1 MDTVI
6 VLGGGAAGIL
16 AAGAAG
22 SRGKKVILLEKNNKL
37 GKKIFITGKGR
48 CNLTNDGSIEEL
60 LDHVVSNRN
69 FLYSAFYSFSNTDIR
84 ELMHQF
90 GVETKVER
98 GNRVFP
104 ISDKSS
110 DVIKA
115 LTNYIND
122 NNVDLRLEKE
132 VKDIIATNEGI
143 VGVKLK
149 DGSIIECNKVIV
161 ATGGMSYPTTGS
173 TGDGYRFAKSFGHR
187 ITPLK
192 PGLVPL
198 ETQEEWVKELQGL
211 SLKNVKLTAIVHD
224 KIIYEEFGEMLFTHY
239 GISGP
244 IVLTMSNYINKYL
257 DRGPIKVLIN
267 LKPALNED
275 MIDKRLQREFDSNI
289 NKQFKNSLNDLLPK
303 KLISVVI
310 ALSAIPENKYVNQ
323 ITKEERKKLIDTL
336 LGFPITVT
344 RTRQLSEAIVTAGGI
359 STKEINPSTMES
371 KIIEGLHFAGEI
383 IDVDALTG
391 GYNLQIAFSTGY
403 LAGISV

>member
-1 MDTVI
+1 LDTVI
-6 VLGGGAAGIL
+6 VIGGGAAGIL

>member
-6 VLGGGAAGIL
+6 VIGGGAAGIL

-90 GVETKVER
+90 GIETKVER

-115 LTNYIND
+115 LTNYINA

-132 VKDIIATNEGI
+132 VKDIIAANEGI

-173 TGDGYRFAKSFGHR
+173 TGDGYRFAKSFGHK

-257 DRGPIKVLIN
+257 DIGPIKVLIN

-336 LGFPITVT
+336 LGFPITVI

-371 KIIEGLHFAGEI
+371 KIIKGLHFAGEI

>member
-1 MDTVI
+1 MDTVVVI
-6 VLGGGAAGIL
+6 GGGAAGIL

-22 SRGKKVILLEKNNKL
+22 SRGKKVILLEKNDKL

-69 FLYSAFYSFSNTDIR
+69 FLYSSFYTFSNTDIIR
-84 ELMHQF
+84 LMHEF

-104 ISDKSS
+104 TSDKSS
-110 DVIKA
+110 DVIRA
-115 LTNYIND
+115 LTKYLSD
-122 NNVDLRLEKE
+122 NHVDVRLEKE
-132 VKDIIATNEGI
+132 VKDIIITNEG
-143 VGVKLK
+143 VTGVKLK
-149 DGSIIECNKVIV
+149 DGIIIECNKVIV
-161 ATGGMSYPTTGS
+161 ATGGMSYPSTGS
-173 TGDGYRFAKSFGHR
+173 TGDGYRFARSFGHS
-187 ITPLK
+187 IIPLK
-192 PGLVPL
+192 PALVPL
-198 ETQEEWVKELQGL
+198 ETEEEWVKELQGL
-211 SLKNVKLTAIVHD
+211 SLKNIQLTGTYNN
-224 KIIYEEFGEMLFTHY
+224 KIIYEEFGEMLFTHF

-257 DRGPIKVLIN
+257 DKGTVKVLIN
-267 LKPALNED
+267 LKPALKED
-275 MIDKRLQREFDSNI
+275 MIDKRLQRDFESNL

-303 KLISVVI
+303 KLIPVI
-310 ALSAIPENKYVNQ
+310 IGLSGIQENKYVNQ
-323 ITKEERKKLIDTL
+323 ITKEERKKLIDLL
-336 LGFPITVT
+336 LGLPITIN
-344 RTRQLSEAIVTAGGI
+344 RPRPLSEAIVTAGGI

-371 KIIEGLHFAGEI
+371 KIVAGLYFAGEL

>member
-6 VLGGGAAGIL
+6 VIGGGAAGIL